1 MLCRKPILVNRNKF
15 FKKRPDIAHALVDE
29 LPSVPVPCGQCLAC
43 RINKRRQWTTRLLLE
58 FINHDKTAFVTL
70 TYSPENLVF
79 ASDDFCHPEGVLEKR
94 HIQLFLKSLRKR
106 FSDRRIRFY
115 ACGEYGPNGTHRPHY
130 HLILFGVSAEELDPD
145 WFYFAGKSG
154 PCKPNYC
161 RNTPL
166 FSIWKKGIV
175 HVGEV
180 TPDSIAYVAGY
191 VTSKIT
197 RKGDGRRP
205 EFNLMSRMP
214 GLGLAAI
221 TDLARHLQKV
231 SESSGQ
237 PITARKISLDGRYWP
252 LGRYILQV
260 LRRISDIR
268 DGTEEYTAVVVDAF
282 RTAQQQGIDFLTY
295 LVESDNQRYANL
307 EKRQQLFRKRK
318 NL

>member
-1 MLCRKPILVNRNKF
+1 MLCRKPILVNRNKYY
-15 FKKRPDIAHALVDE
+15 KKRPDIAHALQDE
-29 LPSVPVPCGQCLAC
+29 LPAIPVPCGQCLAC

-58 FINHDKTAFVTL
+58 YAHHDKASFVTL

-79 ASDDFCHPEGVLEKR
+79 ASGDYSHPEGVLEKR
-94 HIQLFLKSLRKR
+94 HVQLFLKSLRKK

-115 ACGEYGPNGTHRPHY
+115 ACGEYGPRHTHRPHY
-130 HLILFGVSAEELDPD
+130 HLILFGVSADELDKD

-154 PCKPNYC
+154 PVRPNFC
-161 RNTPL
+161 RHTPL
-166 FSIWKKGIV
+166 YDLWKRGIV

-191 VTSKIT
+191 VTSKLT
-197 RKGDGRRP
+197 RKGDGRKP
-205 EFNLMSRMP
+205 EFSLMSRMP
-214 GLGLAAI
+214 GIGLRAV
-221 TDLARHLQKV
+221 TDLAQQLQKV

-237 PITARKISLDGRYWP
+237 SFAPRKISIDGRYWP

-260 LRRISDIR
+260 LRRVSDIR

-282 RTAQQQGIDFLTY
+282 RTAQQQGTDFLTY
-295 LVESDNQRYANL
+295 LIESDEQRYANL
-307 EKRQQLFRKRK
+307 EKRQQIFKQRK